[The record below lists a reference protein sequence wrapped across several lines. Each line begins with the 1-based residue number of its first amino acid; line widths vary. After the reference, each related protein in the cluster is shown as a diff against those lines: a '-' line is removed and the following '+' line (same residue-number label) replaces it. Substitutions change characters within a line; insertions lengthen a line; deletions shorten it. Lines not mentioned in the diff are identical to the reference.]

1 MQRVALLAA
10 AFGLL
15 LSALLGPTAVLAA
28 ERYQTLDGPKP
39 GDDPDTIEVREFF
52 WYGCPHCDNFRHHI
66 ADWKD
71 DVPEGVTFTHVP
83 AIFRPSWEVHARA
96 FYAAKI
102 MGVLDRF
109 HHPMFEAIHD
119 EGRKLQSAEAIG
131 AFVEELDI
139 DGDEFAKTMN
149 SFAVN
154 ARIKRAKRLQSAYG
168 VRGTPSVVIDGRY
181 IISAG
186 DAGSFDNMIQ
196 IIDER
201 VAAIRDGGD

>member
-1 MQRVALLAA
+1 MKRSILLCVTVGLVALGASAA
-10 AFGLL
+10 AM
-15 LSALLGPTAVLAA
+15 AA

-66 ADWKD
+66 DEWQA
-71 DVPEGVTFTHVP
+71 DVPEGVTFSHVP

-119 EGRKLQSAEAIG
+119 EGRSLDLPEAIG
-131 AFVEELDI
+131 AFVQELGI
-139 DGDEFAKTMN
+139 DGERFVDTMS

-154 ARIKRAKRLQSAYG
+154 TRIKRAKQLQSAYG
-168 VRGTPSVVIDGRY
+168 IRGTPAVVVDGRY
-181 IISAG
+181 VISAG
-186 DAGSFDNMIQ
+186 DAGSFDNMIR

-201 VAAIRDGGD
+201 VAAIRGGDD

>member
-1 MQRVALLAA
+1 MQRLGSVVTALGLMLTALASTPST
-10 AFGLL
+10 F
-15 LSALLGPTAVLAA
+15 AA
-28 ERYQTLDGPKP
+28 ERYKTLEGPKP
-39 GDDPDTIEVREFF
+39 GDDADTIEVREFF

-66 ADWKD
+66 AEWKE

-109 HHPMFEAIHD
+109 HHPMFKAIHD
-119 EGRKLQSAEAIG
+119 EGRNLQSAEAIG
-131 AFVEELDI
+131 AFVAELDI
-139 DGDEFAKTMN
+139 DRDQFVETMN

-154 ARIKRAKRLQSAYG
+154 TRIKRAKRLQSAYG

-181 IISAG
+181 VISAG
-186 DAGSFDNMIQ
+186 DAGSFDNMIE
-196 IIDER
+196 IINER
-201 VAAIRDGGD
+201 VAAIRDGSD